1 MSTDETAERVDRLLT
16 TAHVQR
22 MRGNLE
28 EARRACEEA
37 VALDPECA
45 AAHEMLGDLA
55 AAREELE
62 AAMKHY
68 REAFRLDGKPATE
81 EKIALLALRIDERKR
96 GELSTG
102 TRSPSGSRKRLNP
115 SLACMLSMLFPGLGQ
130 LYNGEYRKGLV
141 FALLWVLLLPNLY
154 AVFSAL
160 LSPLV
165 GHGSKPISGFA
176 WFIALGQIGL
186 VVVALTDASLSAVA
200 INRGKTQEKSGWEI

>member
-45 AAHEMLGDLA
+45 TALDMLGDLA

-115 SLACMLSMLFPGLGQ
+115 SLACALSMLFPGLGQ
-130 LYNGEYRKGLV
+130 LYNGEYRKAAG

-160 LSPLV
+160 LSPLS
-165 GHGSKPISGFA
+165 GHGAKPVSGMT
-176 WFIALGQIGL
+176 WLLALVQIGV

-200 INRGKTQEKSGWEI
+200 INRGKTQGKSGWEI